1 MSLWTRRPTSP
12 LNPEFARAVPT
23 NGFGEIEATALASL
37 SSFAPP
43 RPHSVTPK
51 TARKVC
57 RIFSPISSARSRD
70 GSLSISQSQHTRPHT
85 ADVPYRPR
93 IEVSTGKQ
101 SNGNI
106 CNSNSVDSG
115 NNHPVGCRPVTSDSS
130 TERRA
135 SQLHNQLQGV
145 NATGERA
152 GVDGVGRRGELR
164 PSTSCRG
171 TRPRGGLDSCNSPGG
186 ADVVSSRG
194 WVVSKDQREWRCGV
208 DQQAGHRVQ
217 DNTRQRPANPVTSP
231 NLDGGANS
239 FDQRYDETPH

>member
-1 MSLWTRRPTSP
+1 MSHWTRRPTSP

-57 RIFSPISSARSRD
+57 RIFSPISSARSRE
-70 GSLSISQSQHTRPHT
+70 GSLFTSQPQHTRPHT
-85 ADVPYRPR
+85 ADVPHRPR
-93 IEVSTGKQ
+93 IEVSNGKQ
-101 SNGNI
+101 NNGNI
-106 CNSNSVDSG
+106 CNSNSADSG
-115 NNHPVGCRPVTSDSS
+115 NNHPVSCRPVTSDSS
-130 TERRA
+130 TGRRA
-135 SQLHNQLQGV
+135 SQLQNQLQAV

-152 GVDGVGRRGELR
+152 GVDGVDRGGLR
-164 PSTSCRG
+164 SSTSCRG

-186 ADVVSSRG
+186 TDVVSSRS

-217 DNTRQRPANPVTSP
+217 DIPRQRPAKPVNSP
-231 NLDGGANS
+231 NLDEGATPL
-239 FDQRYDETPH
+239 DRRYDETPH